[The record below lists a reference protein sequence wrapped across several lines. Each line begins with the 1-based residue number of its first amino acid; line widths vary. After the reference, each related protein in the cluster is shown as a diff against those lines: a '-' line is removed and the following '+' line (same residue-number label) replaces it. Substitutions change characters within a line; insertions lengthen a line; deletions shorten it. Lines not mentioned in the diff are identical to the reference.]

1 MPSHVGAAFLLP
13 FYILQR
19 LNVALV
25 LHFTMGRYTVACK
38 VKAKE
43 NTGGRQPSYKR
54 RITMKKLF
62 SLALA
67 AAMALSML
75 TGCGGNSSNANDAN
89 GSDAQGSQ
97 AGQTEQL
104 SGVVNTNG
112 STSMEK
118 VMQVLI
124 EAFQEQQPNVTVNY
138 TGSGSGAGV
147 TSAIDGTADLGLAS
161 RALKSEE
168 EGKGAQA
175 HIVALDGVAIVVNP
189 ENTVEDLTV
198 DQIAQ
203 IFKGEIT
210 NWKDLGGADEEIA
223 VYGREAGSGTRG
235 AFEELVGVEDACK
248 YLNEYSST
256 GDVIGNVASN
266 PSAIGYASL
275 SAVSDN
281 VKAVKVNGVD
291 CTEATVQD
299 GTYEI
304 QRPFVMITKDGTQL
318 SDAAQ
323 AFLDFAMSADA
334 ASLIAQAGAVP
345 PAK

>member
-1 MPSHVGAAFLLP
+1 
-13 FYILQR
+13 
-19 LNVALV
+19 
-25 LHFTMGRYTVACK
+25 
-38 VKAKE
+38 
-43 NTGGRQPSYKR
+43 
-54 RITMKKLF
+54 MKKLF

-75 TGCGGNSSNANDAN
+75 TGCGGNSSNANDTN

-124 EAFQEQQPNVTVNY
+124 EAFQEQQPNITVNY

-168 EGKGAQA
+168 EEKGAQA
-175 HIVALDGVAIVVNP
+175 NIVALDGVAIVVNP
-189 ENTVEDLTV
+189 DNAVDDLTV

-275 SAVSDN
+275 SAVGDN
-281 VKAVKVNGVD
+281 VKAVKVNGVE
-291 CTEATVQD
+291 CSEATVQD